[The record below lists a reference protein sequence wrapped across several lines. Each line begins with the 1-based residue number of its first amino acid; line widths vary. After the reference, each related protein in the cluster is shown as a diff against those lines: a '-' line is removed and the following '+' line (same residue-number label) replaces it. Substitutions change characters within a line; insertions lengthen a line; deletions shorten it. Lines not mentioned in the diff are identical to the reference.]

1 MAITV
6 HIDRWN
12 VTKILVDNG
21 SQAEILFL
29 LAKPKSLLTMAAI
42 KESSSKTQRSSST
55 ASTEKE
61 LNQ

>member
-12 VTKILVDNG
+12 VTKILVDNS

-29 LAKPKSLLTMAAI
+29 LAKPKFLPTMAAI
-42 KESSSKTQRSSST
+42 KETSSKTQRSSST

-61 LNQ
+61 SNQ